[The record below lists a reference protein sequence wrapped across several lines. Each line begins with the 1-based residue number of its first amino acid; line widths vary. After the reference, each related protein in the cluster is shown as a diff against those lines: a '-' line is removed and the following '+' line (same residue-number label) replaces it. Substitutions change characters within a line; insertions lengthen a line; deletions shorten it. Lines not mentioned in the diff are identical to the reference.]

1 MANKIPVKELYAWLE
16 RMLRERWGYIY
27 GTAGILWTESRQNTT
42 TNEMAQKYGSR
53 WIGHRVTD
61 CSGVMVFIWKQYG
74 LTIPHGSSSMV
85 RQGYIV
91 DCGPDPHPGWAALVD
106 PTPDTPDNNH
116 IGIVGADGETVY
128 EARGTQ
134 SGFVTSKVTD
144 RKWTKFGRFR
154 DVDYGD
160 GRETETMPED
170 GGTRVYYRAEVATE
184 NGKLNVRSGPGTE
197 YGVLFKLAR
206 GSVVDVLFEYPNGWD
221 WISDDGDHGYV
232 SHKYLRKVDPS
243 QSAVADSSP
252 GGGAMGG
259 ETAPGAETSSDAAQG
274 GATFPIGEGKDG
286 VMTLLRCRGN
296 NVTIGLMGDW
306 EIIS

>member
-1 MANKIPVKELYAWLE
+1 M
-16 RMLRERWGYIY
+16 MLRDHWGYIW
-27 GTAGILWTESRQNTT
+27 GTAGILWTEARQKATD
-42 TNEMAQKYGSR
+42 NEMAEKYGSR
-53 WIGHRVTD
+53 WIGHMVTD
-61 CSGVMVFIWKQYG
+61 CSGVMVYIWRQYG

-144 RKWTKFGRFR
+144 KKWTKFGRFK

-160 GRETETMPED
+160 GKETGIMPED

-184 NGKLNVRSGPGTE
+184 KGRLNVRSGPGTD
-197 YGVLFKLAR
+197 YGVLFALPK
-206 GSVVDVLFEYPNGWD
+206 GTVVDVLFEYPSGWD

-232 SHKYLRKVDPS
+232 CHKYLKKVEGAAAEETPS
-243 QSAVADSSP
+243 
-252 GGGAMGG
+252 G
-259 ETAPGAETSSDAAQG
+259 TETSSDAAQG
-274 GATFPIGEGKDG
+274 EGIRTILRHKGEDHI
-286 VMTLLRCRGN
+286 
-296 NVTIGLMGDW
+296 TIGLMGEW
-306 EIIS
+306 EIVGVQGDDQVERGD